1 MTSHPRAT
9 PDGFDAPV
17 QPRERAET
25 GVMER
30 LAHDLRGPL
39 SPLQTA
45 AYLLRRDDIGAQR
58 HAELLDI
65 IDRQTSRL
73 GGMIQ
78 EVSDWVRAQQSR
90 LVGRRE
96 LLSVPMLVEL
106 GCAELASLGG
116 SIDLPEELDEV
127 HVLGDAQLLVQMLS
141 TLVAYARSAAGPGG
155 VGVGASMNK
164 GMVAVRITMNEA
176 APRDA
181 VLQTLFTAPQHPP
194 FDDGLG
200 LRLLVARSVVEE
212 HGGRLAATTGAG
224 GWEILI
230 ELPPA
235 P

>member
-1 MTSHPRAT
+1 
-9 PDGFDAPV
+9 
-17 QPRERAET
+17 
-25 GVMER
+25 MER

-58 HAELLDI
+58 HGELLDI
-65 IDRQTSRL
+65 IDRQTTRL

-116 SIDLPEELDEV
+116 SIELPEALDDV
-127 HVLGDAQLLVQMLS
+127 HVLGDAQLLVQMLG
-141 TLVAYARSAAGPGG
+141 TLVAYARSATESGG
-155 VGVGASMNK
+155 VGVAASLNN
-164 GMVAVRITMNEA
+164 GLVEVRISIKGT
-176 APRDA
+176 PPGDD
-181 VLQTLFTAPQHPP
+181 VLETLFMAPQHPP

-200 LRLLVARSVVEE
+200 LRLLVARSVAEE
-212 HGGRLAATTGAG
+212 HGGRLAAATAEPGA
-224 GWEILI
+224 WELRI
-230 ELPPA
+230 ELPA
-235 P
+235 AL